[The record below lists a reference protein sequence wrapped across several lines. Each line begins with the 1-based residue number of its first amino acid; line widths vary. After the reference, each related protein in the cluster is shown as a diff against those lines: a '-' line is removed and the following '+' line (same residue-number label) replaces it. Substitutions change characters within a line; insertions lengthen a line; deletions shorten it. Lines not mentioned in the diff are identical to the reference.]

1 MRHLLAIP
9 LGGRVPHF
17 HPTKGNALRLLL
29 FASALGLSVASTRAN
44 NTARAWGNN
53 SDGQCNVP
61 VGLTNVVAVA
71 GGGLHSLALRGNG
84 TVAVWGW
91 NVLGETNV
99 PTGLTNVI
107 AIAANYGYSLA
118 LKQDG
123 TVTAWGSRAATT
135 PAGLSNVVA
144 VAAGYDHKLALLSN
158 GLVVSWGST
167 NLPPATLS
175 NVARIAAGNG
185 HSLALKLDGTVIAWG
200 KNNFGQISV
209 PPSVTDV
216 AAVAAGDTHSL
227 ALLGDGTVRAW
238 GDNSYG
244 QTTVPAGLTNVVA
257 IAAGSAHSLALR
269 ADGKLV
275 AWGRNDYSQAQVPS
289 SLNGVVGISGGMYHT
304 LALVGDGSPVITGQ
318 PVNQIVPITQNA
330 RFRVLAA
337 GSQPVSFQW
346 QRSGTNLAGAT
357 SSVYPIPNVQWADA
371 GAYRAVVFNAYG
383 FVTSAPAML
392 TPLGLPPWIVTQ
404 PVDRTILCGESVTF
418 NVVADGPPAF
428 SYQWAFEGVDLP
440 DATHASLS
448 LTLVGTNQAGRYHVA
463 VSNPYGTTNS
473 RPAMLTVIPPSV
485 TVLPQSAEVRCGE
498 GVAFTATP
506 AGVAPFSYQWV
517 FEGVAIEGATNSTLI
532 LNSVTPRHAG
542 RYSVTVSNVCCP
554 FSSVDSVLTVLVDP
568 PQFTSPLIAS
578 GSQGVPFTYTITG
591 TPAPSSFSAFG
602 LPGGLSLNPTNGV
615 IQGIPLESGVFYV
628 SLGIATECASASQV
642 LTLTL
647 GSSAPVITSPLHAT
661 GLEGADFAYQILA
674 ANAPSSFGVVN
685 LPLGLRLNA
694 ATGLISGQPVYPG
707 DFFATISAS
716 NLWGVGTATL
726 HFTFTNRLITGLAIA
741 DVTFNY
747 SAPFLLDFQFAL
759 RDNEDPALASPVV
772 VNPTN
777 LVVICKENE
786 RAISPTEAG
795 TLLSPG
801 AGIGK
806 LVKVNLV
813 LDFSQSIASLSNGD
827 TNFDGISDA
836 VDTMVQSAQEFVNQL
851 TPGSLVGVFEFH
863 RDDLDPQQVIP
874 LTADKALVNEAIAG
888 IWTNYVQWFP
898 AGSRCWDALVAAV
911 GDLGAANPDEQ
922 HYIVFV
928 SDGRDESS
936 LATVRAVIDAAT
948 NNNVRIYGIG
958 FGAELDP
965 TDLQDITTATSGR
978 YLTAA
983 NVADLA
989 AEFAEIGKD
998 IGGQYL
1004 LRWVTLKRGETAF
1017 MPSFEIR
1024 YQGFTALSPTNP
1036 WSIDSID
1043 TNSTPPVTNYVTN
1056 FIIGPFVPA
1065 EHSGNL
1071 VLGKL
1076 RLVRDAEIGATTVTL
1091 RATYVPRYIR
1101 RLRLHYRANW
1111 PCTTTLLS
1119 TSTGEVLHGWT
1130 MTETDDGAGG
1140 RWLDLASPH
1149 PQSLAS
1155 SLPFGMFGGVVRFSF
1170 RDLQDTGNAF
1180 SILDLDNNIY
1190 ATTGGQSFMLENPSE
1205 FVAFYPPLPFGT
1217 PVPWLVAHGFTTD
1230 FEAAE
1235 LSDPDSDG
1243 APTWYEYRTDTD
1255 PRNAS
1260 SVFTLQAPARTGLYE
1275 HYQFSFNTSSNRAY
1289 RVETS
1294 TDLLL
1299 WQTLLDNITGTGQ
1312 PMTVTDPRGPWN
1324 SMQTYYRVLAW

>member
-1 MRHLLAIP
+1 MQHFLAIP
-9 LGGRVPHF
+9 TGSQVPSS
-17 HPTKGNALRLLL
+17 HPNNGDGLLLL
-29 FASALGLSVASTRAN
+29 FTLALGLSVASTHASG
-44 NTARAWGNN
+44 TARAWGNN

-61 VGLTNVVAVA
+61 AGLTDVVAVA

-99 PTGLTNVI
+99 PAGLTNVI

-123 TVTAWGSRAATT
+123 TVTAWGARAATT

-158 GLVVSWGST
+158 GLVVSWGNT

-185 HSLALKLDGTVIAWG
+185 HSLALKQDGTIIAWG
-200 KNNFGQISV
+200 KNAFGQISV

-238 GDNSYG
+238 GNNNYG
-244 QTTVPAGLTNVVA
+244 QTTVPAGLSNVVA
-257 IAAGSAHSLALR
+257 IAAGYEHSLALK
-269 ADGKLV
+269 ADGKMV
-275 AWGRNDYSQAQVPS
+275 AWGRNDYSQAQI
-289 SLNGVVGISGGMYHT
+289 SLSLSGVVGISGGMYHT
-304 LALVGDGSPVITGQ
+304 LAIVGDGSPVITGQ
-318 PVNQIVPITQNA
+318 PANQIVPITQSA
-330 RFRVLAA
+330 RFRVLAV
-337 GSQPVSFQW
+337 GGQPLSFQW
-346 QRSGTNLAGAT
+346 QRAGTNLAGAT
-357 SSVYPIPNVQWADA
+357 SSVYPITNVQWADA

-383 FVTSAPAML
+383 SVTSAPAML
-392 TPLGLPPWIVTQ
+392 TPVGLPPWIVTQ
-404 PVDRTILCGESVTF
+404 PADQTIRCGENVAF

-428 SYQWAFEGVDLP
+428 SYQWTFEETAIP
-440 DATHASLS
+440 DATNSSLS
-448 LTLVGTNQAGRYHVA
+448 LALVGTNQAGRYHVT
-463 VSNPYGTTNS
+463 VSNPYGTTHS
-473 RPAMLTVIPPSV
+473 REAMLTVLPPSV
-485 TVLPQSAEVRCGE
+485 AVLPQSAEVRCGE
-498 GVAFTATP
+498 SFVFTATP

-517 FEGVAIEGATNSTLI
+517 FEGVALEDATNSTLI
-532 LNSVTPRHAG
+532 LSSVAPHRAG
-542 RYSVTVSNVCCP
+542 RYSVTVSNVCGS
-554 FSSVDSVLTVLVDP
+554 FSSGDSVLTVLVDP

-578 GSQGVPFTYTITG
+578 GNQGVPFTYTITG
-591 TPAPSSFSAFG
+591 TPVPLFFSASG

-615 IQGIPLESGVFYV
+615 IAGIPLETGVFNV
-628 SLGIATECASASQV
+628 LLGIATACASSSQV

-647 GSSAPVITSPLHAT
+647 GSSAPVITSPSNAT
-661 GLEGADFAYQILA
+661 GTEGVDFTYQILA
-674 ANAPSSFGVVN
+674 TQSPASFGAAN
-685 LPLGLRLNA
+685 LPVGLRVNP
-694 ATGLISGQPVYPG
+694 ATGLISGKPVYPG

-726 HFTFTNRLITGLAIA
+726 RFTFANRLITGLAIA

-747 SAPFLLDFQFAL
+747 SSPFLLDFQFAL

-786 RAISPTEAG
+786 RAISATEAG

-836 VDTMVQSAQEFVNQL
+836 VDTMVQSAQEFVDQL
-851 TPGSLVGVFEFH
+851 TPGSLAGVFEFH

-888 IWTNYVQWFP
+888 IWTNHVQWFP
-898 AGSRCWDALVAAV
+898 AGSRCWDALVAAI

-936 LATVRAVIDAAT
+936 VATVRDVINAAT
-948 NNNVRIYGIG
+948 NNNVRIYCIG

-965 TDLQDITTATSGR
+965 TDLQNITSATAGR
-978 YLTAA
+978 YLTASQ
-983 NVADLA
+983 VADLA
-989 AEFAEIGKD
+989 AEFAEIGKE
-998 IGGQYL
+998 IGGQYI
-1004 LRWVTLKRGETAF
+1004 LRWVTLKRGDTAF
-1017 MPSFEIR
+1017 MPSFEIQ

-1043 TNSTPPVTNYVTN
+1043 TNSTPPLTNYITN

-1071 VLGKL
+1071 LLGKL
-1076 RLVRDAEIGATTVTL
+1076 RFVRDAEIGATTVTL

-1111 PCTTTLLS
+1111 PCTPTLLS
-1119 TSTGEVLHGWT
+1119 TSAGEVLHGWT

-1149 PQSLAS
+1149 PQTLAS
-1155 SLPFGMFGGVVRFSF
+1155 SLPFGMFGGLVRFSF

-1180 SILDLDNNIY
+1180 SLLDLDNNIY
-1190 ATTGGQSFMLENPSE
+1190 ATTGGQSFMFENPSE

-1235 LSDPDSDG
+1235 LSDPDGDG

-1255 PRNAS
+1255 PRDPNSIFA
-1260 SVFTLQAPARTGLYE
+1260 LKAPAPTGLYG
-1275 HYQFSFNTSSNRAY
+1275 HYQFAFNSSSNRVY

-1294 TDLLL
+1294 ADLLL
-1299 WQTLLDNITGTGQ
+1299 WQTLLDNISGTGNEL
-1312 PMTVTDPRGPWN
+1312 TVTDPRGPWN
-1324 SMQTYYRVLAW
+1324 SARMYYRVLAW